1 MRISMVTVAA
11 LAAVSLF
18 AAGSAEAKS
27 KKTTTKKNPARVAG
41 FVERGGGSLVGSVGT
56 QPYGYIDATARR
68 DAASRFFTRRMLDGF

>member
-27 KKTTTKKNPARVAG
+27 KKTTKKNPARVAG